1 MTFNGL
7 LIKFLVVFLADLSVH
22 LADKIKFEFTY
33 SNYNLTAAEESQVL
47 QHNRKLAGVSLAHEN
62 WTYDKVIMEIV
73 DDDSGLFIVHKRPFG
88 DRFVVADFSTKPSYF
103 WSFNYE
109 ERSIYNFKVKASLV
123 GESLFCFAHV
133 TVRVEDRNDLGPYW
147 VDEGDLQRNISVP
160 ENITTFSKLAR
171 FEAKDYDYLTKH
183 SAIYYSFLE
192 YSEEFFID
200 PLTGWV
206 IVAKPL
212 LLEKS
217 TKKIYK
223 LSVIA
228 INGYKSRPYMKLED
242 RFSQKITLIVNVI
255 PVNIYRPEFRVK
267 ELPNL
272 IEDGAKNVIY
282 AVFDVTDRDKGRKGQ
297 IDSVRIVDGDSH
309 GYFDIVKRDKKEYRL
324 IARKSVDREAFP
336 MGFNLTIEA
345 KDKGNPFQSNNYS
358 IHVAISDMNDNAPH
372 FLFKSNNFTAYVS
385 ECALVSTPV
394 IKLNAKDTDLGKN
407 AEIFYSIE
415 SGNERNWFSI
425 DGRLGVIRIAN
436 SLDYEKQ
443 KTVVLIVKAQDQAN
457 KASRKVSSAV
467 VRISL
472 EDCNDN
478 FPVFKPKVPK
488 MFVSENSVSK
498 LILQFKATDADS
510 GYNGKVTYILK
521 NCNKKLKCPFVIN
534 RNNGKLFTT
543 NELDYDY
550 SIRVWNL
557 IVVARDSGSP
567 FQRTAHQ
574 NITLEITNVN
584 DNPPIM
590 MKKSCTIEINKR
602 ATSYTFRELPVNAMD
617 PDGNPV
623 RMEITGGTAKK
634 SFSINPESGVLTFNN
649 TDIRKRRHQRG
660 TLTENLFVS
669 AKDSDKYKAIRP
681 TKISVKYLRNRKK
694 TRLIRCLDNE
704 EALIAINNTK
714 TAPHFN
720 SRDLPMATRLYENR
734 FAPQFLDFPQEV
746 SIDEDVAPNVT
757 IATITARDDDPGYN
771 GRLVFVISSGN
782 EDGAFKMQ
790 TTDTFGR
797 LLIFGGVDRE
807 RKKLYKLSVTVSDS
821 ANIPK
826 MQTRELI
833 VNVRDVNDNYP
844 IFERKIY
851 RISIPENTKPNSE
864 ILQVSAT
871 DADTG
876 PNSMILYKLEN
887 ERFNVDEKTG
897 RIKVMEELDREEI
910 DNYEL
915 IVTATDMGRKVQLES
930 STRVIVDVTDVNDN
944 VPVCL
949 ISSPILHVREDLPVG
964 SVVTVVHGKDGDL
977 GNSGRIRYNFVR
989 KTLKSKPPFSID
1001 KTTGIIRLQTELRY
1015 SLKTSYNLTIL
1026 LKDRGKHSL
1035 SSRCKLKIEITDVD
1049 ENRYSPRFG
1058 DSVFSFAVP
1067 ENVERGTF
1075 IAQLNAVDKDKK
1087 DNEEERNYD
1096 LTYSIRGGTGL
1107 GLFTINNEGTYNW

>member
-1 MTFNGL
+1 MTFSGL
-7 LIKFLVVFLADLSVH
+7 LIKLLVVFLADLSVH

-33 SNYNLTAAEESQVL
+33 SSYNLSAVEESQVL
-47 QHNRKLAGVSLAHEN
+47 QHNRKLAGVHLTHEN
-62 WTYDKVIMEIV
+62 WTYDKVHMEIIE
-73 DDDSGLFIVHKRPFG
+73 DESGLFIVHKRPFG

-109 ERSIYNFKVKASLV
+109 EKSIYNFKVKASLV
-123 GESLFCFAHV
+123 GESLFCTAHV
-133 TVRVEDRNDLGPYW
+133 TVRVKDRNDLGPYW
-147 VDEGDLQRNISVP
+147 ADEGDLQRNISVP

-171 FEAKDYDYLTKH
+171 FEAKDYDYLTRH

-200 PLTGWV
+200 PISGWV

-212 LLEKS
+212 LLDKS
-217 TKKIYK
+217 FRKTFK

-228 INGYKSRPYMKLED
+228 INGFQAKPKMKLED
-242 RFSQKITLIVNVI
+242 RFSQKITLFINVI

-272 IEDGAKNVIY
+272 IEDGAKNVVY
-282 AVFDVTDRDKGRKGQ
+282 AVFDVTDKDKGRKGQ

-309 GYFDIVKRDKKEYRL
+309 GYFEVVKRDKKEYRL

-345 KDKGNPFQSNNYS
+345 KDKGNPFQTTNYS
-358 IHVAISDMNDNAPH
+358 IHVAISDMNDNAPR
-372 FLFKSNNFTAYVS
+372 FLFKRNNFTARVS

-436 SLDYEKQ
+436 SLDYEAQ

-457 KASRKVSSAV
+457 KASRKVSTVV
-467 VRISL
+467 VRIYL

-478 FPVFKPKVPK
+478 FPVFKPTIPK
-488 MFVSENSVSK
+488 MFVPENSVNK
-498 LILQFKATDADS
+498 LIIRFEAKDADS
-510 GYNGKVTYILK
+510 GSNGKITYLLK
-521 NCNKKLKCPFVIN
+521 NCNKNCPFVIN
-534 RNNGKLFTT
+534 RSNGKLFTT

-574 NITLEITNVN
+574 NITFEITNVN

-602 ATSYTFRELPVNAMD
+602 ATSFTFHDMPVNAMD

-623 RMEITGGTAKK
+623 RMEIIGGTAEK
-634 SFSINPESGVLTFNN
+634 SFSINPESGILTFNN
-649 TDIRKRRHQRG
+649 SDIRKRRHQRRS
-660 TLTENLFVS
+660 TLTENLLVS
-669 AKDSDKYKAIRP
+669 AKDSDKYRAIRP
-681 TKISVKYLRNRKK
+681 TKILVKYLRNRKK
-694 TRLIRCLDNE
+694 TRLIRCQDNE
-704 EALIAINNTK
+704 EAVLAIERSK
-714 TAPHFN
+714 AVPHFN
-720 SRDLPMATRLYENR
+720 SRDLPMTSRLYENR
-734 FAPQFLDFPQEV
+734 FAPQFLDFPNEV
-746 SIDEDVAPNVT
+746 SVDEDVAPNTQV
-757 IATITARDDDPGYN
+757 AMITARDDDQGYN

-790 TTDTFGR
+790 TTDTYGK

-807 RKKLYKLSVTVSDS
+807 RKKVYKLSVTVSDS

-826 MQTRELI
+826 MQTRELT
-833 VNVRDVNDNYP
+833 VNVRDINDNYP
-844 IFERKIY
+844 VFERKIY
-851 RISIPENTKPNSE
+851 RVTIPENTKPKTE

-876 PNSMILYKLEN
+876 PNGMIRYLLES
-887 ERFNVDEKTG
+887 ERFGVDEKSG
-897 RIKVMEELDREEI
+897 RIRVMEELDREEI

-915 IVTATDMGRKVQLES
+915 IVTAIDMGRDIQLKS
-930 STRVIVDVTDVNDN
+930 CTRIIIDVTDVNDN
-944 VPVCL
+944 APICL
-949 ISSPILHVREDLPVG
+949 MPSPIISVREDLPVG

-977 GNSGRIRYNFVR
+977 GSSGRIRYNFSR
-989 KTLKSKPPFSID
+989 KTLKSNPPFSID
-1001 KTTGIIRLQTELRY
+1001 KTTGIIRLETELRY
-1015 SLKTSYNLTIL
+1015 SLKASYNLTVL
-1026 LKDRGKHSL
+1026 LRDRGKRSL
-1035 SSRCKLKIEITDVD
+1035 SLKCKLKVEVSDVD
-1049 ENRYSPRFG
+1049 ENRHAPRFS

-1075 IAQLNAVDKDKK
+1075 IAQLNAVDEDKK

-1096 LTYSIRGGTGL
+1096 LVYSIRSGTGL
-1107 GLFTINNEGTYNW
+1107 GLFTINNEGTYDC